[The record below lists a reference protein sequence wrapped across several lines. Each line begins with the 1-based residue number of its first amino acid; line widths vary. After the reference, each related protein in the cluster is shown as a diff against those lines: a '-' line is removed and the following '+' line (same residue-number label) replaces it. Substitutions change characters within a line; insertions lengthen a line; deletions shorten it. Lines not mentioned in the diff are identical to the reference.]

1 METREL
7 RVCVKIISITEG
19 KRKELVK
26 EKKTFKNLIKYSWNI
41 RTPEHSDISYSIYK
55 KNDRV

>member
-1 METREL
+1 MEKRQL

-26 EKKTFKNLIKYSWNI
+26 EKKKLSKI
-41 RTPEHSDISYSIYK
+41 
-55 KNDRV
+55 

>member
-1 METREL
+1 MEKRQL

-26 EKKTFKNLIKYSWNI
+26 EKKNFQKFNKIFLK
-41 RTPEHSDISYSIYK
+41 H
-55 KNDRV
+55 